1 MLFKRPFSFFVCLP
15 RLKCPFDPNLANEMA
30 QKDDAHRRRRRRQP
44 YRHPVVH
51 V

>member
-30 QKDDAHRRRRRRQP
+30 QKDDAHRRRRRQP
-44 YRHPVVH
+44 YRPPVVH